1 MEILCEWV
9 QLSEAAK
16 ENEYYQ
22 LQFQIEEM
30 KFMCRMKECEQ
41 LIVLFSYIYEEESLT
56 NVYI

>member
-30 KFMCRMKECEQ
+30 KFMCRMKECEAADCIVQ
-41 LIVLFSYIYEEESLT
+41 LHL
-56 NVYI
+56 